1 MQKKREV
8 VLVGVVGNEYNR
20 EDMYKKELDFIIST
34 SYGPGRYDPM
44 YEEEGIDYP
53 YAYVRWTEN
62 RNMEEYLRLVSNNKI
77 ELNTLIEKVY
87 EIDKADRHMKN

>member
-1 MQKKREV
+1 
-8 VLVGVVGNEYNR
+8 
-20 EDMYKKELDFIIST
+20 
-34 SYGPGRYDPM
+34 M

-77 ELNTLIEKVY
+77 DLDTLIEKVY
-87 EIDKADRHMKN
+87 EIDKADKAYEELKKW